1 MILATETVDRDVVLT
16 ADVCIVGSGAGGA
29 TVARE
34 LSARGRS
41 VVVIEE
47 GPYLDR
53 GRFTQRE
60 AATVPL
66 LYSQLGLRAVTDATV
81 MIFHGAAVGGSTVVS
96 DCVCERLPPGLL
108 SQWSE
113 RFGLKGLS
121 PAKLAPFF
129 ERAEAR
135 AHVRPLL
142 PTDINANNAALKT
155 GAERLGIR
163 HRLVAHN
170 RIDCVGCGYCGLG
183 CAYDRK
189 ADARTVDIPAA
200 SRAGAVIVPDCRVE
214 RVVVE
219 QGRATGVSGHF
230 LRSRGGGPH
239 TLGVRARAVVLA
251 GGAIGSPILWLRSQL
266 PNTHR
271 QVGRHLHLLPQV
283 VVAAEFADE
292 IACWKGIPQAVVVDQ
307 FLDLDRRVG
316 GGYCFAPFSA
326 HPVAVAALLPG
337 FGSAQR
343 ALMQAYPRLALATVR
358 LHDRTAGRVELDPGG
373 PLTISYHLSEADR
386 ATVLDGMRRLADLY
400 LAAGATRVVL
410 PYNALVEVTRR
421 GDFRAIDERPWHA
434 NDPLLSSY
442 HPQGTLRMGTDPKRS
457 VVNEYGRAHEVRGV
471 FVADA
476 SVFPSSTAVPPQLA
490 VMALAQRTAAYMADT
505 WKA

>member
-16 ADVCIVGSGAGGA
+16 ADVCVVGSGAGGA
-29 TVARE
+29 TVARA

-47 GPYLDR
+47 GPYLDSR
-53 GRFTQRE
+53 RFTQRE
-60 AATVPL
+60 ESMVPL

-81 MIFHGAAVGGSTVVS
+81 MIVHGAVVGGSSVVS
-96 DCVCERLPPGLL
+96 DCVCERLPPALL

-113 RFGLKGLS
+113 RFGLKGLG
-121 PAKLAPFF
+121 PAKLAPYF
-129 ERAEAR
+129 ERAEAQ
-135 AHVRPLL
+135 AHVQPLA
-142 PTDINANNAALKT
+142 PTDVNANNAALKT

-163 HRLVAHN
+163 YRLVAHN
-170 RIDCVGCGYCGLG
+170 RVDCVGCGYCALG

-189 ADARTVDIPAA
+189 AEARTVDIPAA

-214 RVVVE
+214 RIVLE
-219 QGRATGVSGHF
+219 NGYAAGVSGRF
-230 LRSRGGGPH
+230 LRSHGGRAH
-239 TLGVRARAVVLA
+239 TLGVRARAVVVA
-251 GGAIGSPILWLRSQL
+251 GGAIGSPTLWLRSQL

-271 QVGRHLHLLPQV
+271 RVGRHLHLLPQV
-283 VVAAEFADE
+283 VVAAEFPDE

-307 FLDLDRRVG
+307 FLDLERRAG
-316 GGYCFAPFSA
+316 GGYCFAPFTA
-326 HPVAVAALLPG
+326 HPIALAALLPG
-337 FGSAQR
+337 FGGDQR
-343 ALMQAYPRLALATVR
+343 ALMQVYPRLAMAAVR
-358 LHDRTAGRVELDPGG
+358 LHDRTAGRVELDPAGQ
-373 PLTISYHLSEADR
+373 LAVAYHLSETER
-386 ATVLDGMRRLADLY
+386 ANLLDGMRRLTDLY

-421 GDFRAIDERPWHA
+421 GEFRAIDERPWHA
-434 NDPLLSSY
+434 NDPLLFSY

-457 VVNEYGRAHEVRGV
+457 VVDEYGRAHEVRGL